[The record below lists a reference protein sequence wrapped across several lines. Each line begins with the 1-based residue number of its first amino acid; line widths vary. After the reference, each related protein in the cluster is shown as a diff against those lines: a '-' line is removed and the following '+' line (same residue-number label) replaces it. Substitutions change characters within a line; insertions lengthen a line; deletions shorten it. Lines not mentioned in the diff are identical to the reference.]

1 MKIVNKI
8 RKRINEWPLVSL
20 WVGLLLVI
28 AGAAIFVSPIET
40 IVAALIGAV
49 AMMGVAWAG
58 ALDMDRQERENREVD
73 REVLWDPY
81 DEAEI

>member
-8 RKRINEWPLVSL
+8 RKRLNEWPLVSL

-58 ALDMDRQERENREVD
+58 ALDMDRQERENRKVD